1 MSRVRVA
8 KRVVETRGLAWTR
21 ERERE
26 RDGRREKKRVFAGST
41 SMDSSIRPFGRRA
54 RFRQLKLFIKRLP
67 VESKH
72 VERERERREE
82 E

>member
-1 MSRVRVA
+1 MGW
-8 KRVVETRGLAWTR
+8 RGP

-26 RDGRREKKRVFAGST
+26 RDERREKKHVFAGST

-72 VERERERREE
+72 VEREREKGGRKSKRSWKNGR
-82 E
+82 